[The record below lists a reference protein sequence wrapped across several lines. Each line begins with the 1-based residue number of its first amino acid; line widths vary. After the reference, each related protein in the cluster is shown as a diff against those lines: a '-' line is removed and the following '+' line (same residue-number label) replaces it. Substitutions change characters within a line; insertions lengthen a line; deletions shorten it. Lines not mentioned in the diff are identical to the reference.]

1 MRELV
6 KGEIEGVSLLG
17 IMLSRQNAFNVFIT
31 FFFFFFLFLNF
42 NDNLFSYLLYTLY
55 VLVYCEGFDY
65 KTTTRKQRHKTIGLS
80 YKPRIMHMKRLHS
93 AIIKVLTQN
102 MQSVKQSWSLFLIIL

>member
-1 MRELV
+1 M
-6 KGEIEGVSLLG
+6 SLLG

-31 FFFFFFLFLNF
+31 FFFKIF
-42 NDNLFSYLLYTLY
+42 NNNLFSYLLYTLY
-55 VLVYCEGFDY
+55 VLVYYEGFDY

-93 AIIKVLTQN
+93 TSYNKSLNSKYAIGKTKLVTVFDNIVISKVT
-102 MQSVKQSWSLFLIIL
+102 SHFF